1 MHQNNFSSVFRERD
15 DGSKEKVLEQ
25 RPLAAPNQILI
36 TFRAHL
42 RTKSLKST
50 VTVCSLVCLNNIQSS
65 NVVMRSCGKYVLM
78 LYACAHVVSMCSRSM
93 HVLMW
98 YVCSYVVYTFVM
110 CAYVFI
116 WYVRLCS
123 CGRYVPLSSNAV

>member
-1 MHQNNFSSVFRERD
+1 MHQNNFSPVFRERD

-25 RPLAAPNQILI
+25 RPLAAPNQLLI

-65 NVVMRSCGKYVLM
+65 NVGMRSCGKYVLM
-78 LYACAHVVSMCSRSM
+78 LYACAHVVCLCSCSRNESMCSRSM
-93 HVLMW
+93 HV
-98 YVCSYVVYTFVM
+98 VCF
-110 CAYVFI
+110 C
-116 WYVRLCS
+116 
-123 CGRYVPLSSNAV
+123 